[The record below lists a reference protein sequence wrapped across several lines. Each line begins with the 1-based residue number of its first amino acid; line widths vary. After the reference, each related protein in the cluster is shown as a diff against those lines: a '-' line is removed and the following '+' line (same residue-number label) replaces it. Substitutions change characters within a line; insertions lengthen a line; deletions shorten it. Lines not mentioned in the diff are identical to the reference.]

1 MQAIGG
7 HETRAREHAMPTR
20 EEVIERL
27 TKEGTFELATD
38 TSLGYPIKVYRNA
51 PPSLRAVLEGTRAFD
66 DRTFLIYG
74 EETLTFKQ
82 HFDRVASLAHFLRE
96 TGVQKG
102 DRVAIGMRNYPEWM
116 ISFWAVQAIGAIA
129 VAINAWWTGAEI
141 AFALEDST
149 PSALLIDGERLERLA
164 PLLPGMRGLKTIVV
178 ARRDGQGGAGI
189 DFAMASGR
197 PADGLPAVEIAPN
210 DYATILYTSGTTGK
224 PKGAVA
230 TQRNHVTNI
239 MNTLLGGAVAR
250 GLLGDFGPPPA
261 NAPQPAVLQ
270 TFPFFHIGGMSG
282 LYVGTA
288 TGAKIALMY
297 KWDPGEA
304 VRLVE
309 KYKLM
314 SVAGVPIVVRQLLES
329 ARSSGADVSSLIGI
343 ASGGASVP
351 PDLIRQINKQFESKT
366 MPGNGYGLTET
377 TSAVISNGGMDYFA
391 HPDSIGR
398 PVVTCEARIV
408 DENGKDVHTAEVGE
422 LWLRGPNVIPG
433 YWKNP
438 EATEAAFGG
447 GWFRSGDLG
456 YRDSEGLYYVVD
468 RKKDVI
474 IRGGENV
481 YCAEVEAAILEHPL
495 VKDVAVVGLPDAEYG
510 EQVAAVI
517 QVANEGAAAKLP
529 DELRNS
535 LAATLAKFKIPSS
548 YKLTEHE
555 LPRTATGKVLKREL
569 RELFGKRPA

>member
-1 MQAIGG
+1 
-7 HETRAREHAMPTR
+7 MPTR

-27 TKEGTFELATD
+27 TKEGAFELITD

-51 PPSLRAVLEGTRAFD
+51 PPSLRTVLEGTRAFD

-74 EETLTFKQ
+74 DETLTFKQ
-82 HFDRVASLAHFLRE
+82 HFDRVASLAHFLRG

-149 PSALLIDGERLERLA
+149 PAALLIDGERLERLA
-164 PLLPGMRGLKTIVV
+164 PLLPGMKLKTIVV

-197 PADGLPAVEIAPN
+197 PADGLPTVDIAPN

-230 TQRNHVTNI
+230 THRNHVTNI
-239 MNTLLGGAVAR
+239 MNTLLGGAIAR
-250 GLLGDFGPPPA
+250 GMLGDFGPPPA
-261 NAPQPAVLQ
+261 DAPQPAVLQ

-288 TGAKIALMY
+288 TGAKMALMY

-309 KYKLM
+309 KYRLM

-329 ARSSGADVSSLIGI
+329 ARTSGADVSSLIGI

-351 PDLIRQINKQFESKT
+351 PDLIRQIHKQFEART

-377 TSAVISNGGMDYFA
+377 TSAVISNGGADYFA
-391 HPDSIGR
+391 HPDSVGR
-398 PVVTCEARIV
+398 PVATCEARVV

-422 LWLRGPNVIPG
+422 IWLRGPNVIPG

-495 VKDVAVVGLPDAEYG
+495 VKDVAVVGLPDPEYG

-517 QVANEGAAAKLP
+517 QVANEAAAAKLP
-529 DELRNS
+529 DELRAS
-535 LAATLAKFKIPSS
+535 LATTLAKFKIPSS
-548 YKLTEHE
+548 YRLTEHE

-569 RELFGKRPA
+569 RELFARRATGA